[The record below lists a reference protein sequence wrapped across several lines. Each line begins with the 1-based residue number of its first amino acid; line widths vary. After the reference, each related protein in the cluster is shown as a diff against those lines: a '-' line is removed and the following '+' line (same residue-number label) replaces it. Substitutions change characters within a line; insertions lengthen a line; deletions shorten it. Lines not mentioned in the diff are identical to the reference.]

1 MNRPAMGDSY
11 MHTPGPHM
19 VSSPLHSSRSAPPSP
34 NDLPIHNLTLNDPAS
49 SIHSQHRYASLPSS
63 AGTDRY
69 QTPAYAARP
78 QDANYN
84 MSCGAPN
91 YPASSIETHSAQ
103 SPYIIS
109 QHEPYALDTYYN
121 GNIAPSTGYYQQ
133 PSPVQTQPQQVGYFG
148 SPEIFRSPQQPNY
161 SNGATP
167 MQHFY
172 SPSLPPP
179 SPSLSQRSPS
189 STYASITEQTQTGQD
204 AIVPSINNTFPSG
217 AAQKSKTRF
226 PPVSMENIARFRS
239 QAKASNDPRQLLDLA
254 KYLLEA
260 VSQIRTDEKDS
271 KRTKQIKEAMVLEAQ
286 KITKKLASQGG
297 PGKSGYADAQFFL
310 ANCYGNGSM
319 GLQVDHEK
327 AFNLYVQGSKQNHP
341 GCTYRAA
348 VCCEVGAGTKRDTT
362 HAMQFFRKAANLG
375 DPAAMYKLGMVLLKG
390 FLGQPKNPREGLSW
404 LKRASQ
410 FADEE
415 NPHALHELGLAYETE
430 GIPSVIPDVNYAR
443 ELFTKAAQLGY
454 APSQFKLGLAYENG
468 FLNCPVDARRSIAW
482 YSKAAQQGDLESEL
496 ALSGWYLTGAEG
508 VLAQNDMESYLWARK
523 AADKGFSKAEYAV
536 GYYTETGIGTKQNLD
551 EAKKWYMRA
560 AAQNNR
566 RAMQR
571 LAELKKYGNAAQHRQ
586 RHTRDANGAP
596 SSKDSDCVIM

>member
-1 MNRPAMGDSY
+1 MNRSGTID
-11 MHTPGPHM
+11 PHFQP
-19 VSSPLHSSRSAPPSP
+19 SRLQTAPLPSRSVPASP
-34 NDLPIHNLTLNDPAS
+34 NDLSIHNLSLSDPACS
-49 SIHSQHRYASLPSS
+49 PHSQNRYVPSPSLNPADAYQSS
-63 AGTDRY
+63 
-69 QTPAYAARP
+69 PYAVRP
-78 QDANYN
+78 PDVNYN
-84 MSCGAPN
+84 SPRSMHD
-91 YPASSIETHSAQ
+91 YTASPTEAAVPQ
-103 SPYIIS
+103 PPYMNP
-109 QHEPYALDTYYN
+109 QHEVYATDAYQN
-121 GNIAPSTGYYQQ
+121 PNIAPPPNGYYQQ
-133 PSPVQTQPQQVGYFG
+133 PPPVQAPSQQFGYFG
-148 SPEIFRSPQQPNY
+148 PPENFRPQHPSYN
-161 SNGATP
+161 NCATP
-167 MQHFY
+167 MQHYY

-179 SPSLSQRSPS
+179 SPSLSQRSPCSPHFPHPERSQSVNDAMS
-189 STYASITEQTQTGQD
+189 S
-204 AIVPSINNTFPSG
+204 PSDSAPISG
-217 AAQKSKTRF
+217 ATRKSTNRF
-226 PPVSMENIARFRS
+226 PPVTMENISKFRN

-254 KYLLEA
+254 KYLMEA
-260 VSQIRTDEKDS
+260 VAQIRTDEKDS
-271 KRTKQIKEAMVLEAQ
+271 KRTRQVKEAMMIEAQ

-297 PGKSGYADAQFFL
+297 PGKSGYADAQFYL
-310 ANCYGNGSM
+310 ANCYGNGAM

-327 AFNLYVQGSKQNHP
+327 AFSLYVQGSKQNHA

-348 VCCEVGAGTKRDTT
+348 VCSEVGAGTRRDTT

-390 FLGQPKNPREGLSW
+390 FLGQPRNPREGLSW

-410 FADEE
+410 FADED

-468 FLNCPVDARRSIAW
+468 FLNCQVNARRSIAW

-508 VLAQNDMESYLWARK
+508 VLAQNDAEAYLWARK
-523 AADKGFSKAEYAV
+523 SADKGFSKAEYAV

-571 LAELKKYGNAAQHRQ
+571 LTELKKYGSSAQHRQ
-586 RHTRDANGAP
+586 RHTRGANGAP